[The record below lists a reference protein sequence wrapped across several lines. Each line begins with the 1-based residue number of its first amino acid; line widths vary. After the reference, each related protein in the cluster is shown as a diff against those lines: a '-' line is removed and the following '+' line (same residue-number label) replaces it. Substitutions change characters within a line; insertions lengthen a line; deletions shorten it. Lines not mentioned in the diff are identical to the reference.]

1 MVDSCLG
8 CMNPFGEYAALRRFT
23 RNLHQSPEVHVLDAG
38 HFAAQDKPDDIAR
51 LMAAFLDRLPKPAK
65 P

>member
-1 MVDSCLG
+1 
-8 CMNPFGEYAALRRFT
+8 
-23 RNLHQSPEVHVLDAG
+23 VHVLDAG